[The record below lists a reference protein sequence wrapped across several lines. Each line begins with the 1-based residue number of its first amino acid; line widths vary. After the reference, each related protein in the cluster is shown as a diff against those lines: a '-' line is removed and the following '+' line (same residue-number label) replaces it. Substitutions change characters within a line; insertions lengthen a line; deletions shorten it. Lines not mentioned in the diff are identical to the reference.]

1 MKIVFS
7 SLVAIVLLATIDSN
21 VNAYKSYSQYQLWHL
36 HIVNNEQVAK
46 ILEFSR
52 SAYQHKINFWSEE
65 FRKDMPIIVSVAPE
79 SIESFATYLSKEL
92 NVKYDV
98 AMKDIGSVIE
108 GQKLIH
114 KLESSTYN
122 ADDFAY
128 DKYHPLEEIHAWIDK
143 MVQTY
148 PNLASSFVVGQSY
161 EKRDLKG
168 LKISSNKAAVKRDG
182 TPVNAKKAVWWDGGT
197 PDNDS
202 HTFSQ
207 KHNFLGIHARE
218 WISPATNIYIAHA
231 LLSNYSIDPTI
242 THIVDQF
249 DYYILPVFN
258 VDGYAYTWSK
268 DRLWRKTR
276 SKTSNPNCFGAD
288 PNRNWDYQWCE
299 GGATHDPCDDIYCGS
314 KPFSEIETLQVSKFI
329 SDHKDSI
336 VHYINFHSYSQLWM
350 TPWGYTTKKPA
361 QFKLQDDGSAQAV
374 AALRAVFGT
383 RYVHGNIGAT
393 IYVASGN
400 TVDWTSGTANI
411 TFSYAVELRD
421 TGEYGFL
428 LPENQ
433 ILPSG
438 QETLA
443 GELAL
448 LKYIEG
454 HVYG

>member
-1 MKIVFS
+1 M
-7 SLVAIVLLATIDSN
+7 TINFN
-21 VNAYKSYSQYQLWHL
+21 VYAYKSYSQYQLWRL
-36 HIVNNEQVAK
+36 HATNNEQVAK
-46 ILEFSR
+46 LIDFSHI
-52 SAYQHKINFWSEE
+52 AHQHKVNFWSEE
-65 FRKDMPIIVSVAPE
+65 FHIDLPIDVTVAPE
-79 SIESFATYLSKEL
+79 SIESFAKYLSSDEL
-92 NVKYDV
+92 KIKYDII
-98 AMKDIGSVIE
+98 MKDIGSIIE
-108 GQKLIH
+108 GQNLIY
-114 KLESSTYN
+114 KVQSSSYY

-143 MVQTY
+143 MVETY
-148 PNLASSFVVGQSY
+148 PSLATSFTVGQSY
-161 EKRDLKG
+161 EKREMKG
-168 LKISSNKAAVKRDG
+168 LKISSTKAAVKLDG
-182 TPVNAKKAVWWDGGT
+182 TPVNAKKAVWWDG
-197 PDNDS
+197 
-202 HTFSQ
+202 
-207 KHNFLGIHARE
+207 GIHARE

-231 LLSNYSIDPTI
+231 LLSNYSVDPTI

-258 VDGYAYTWSK
+258 VDGYAYTWTK

-276 SKTSNPNCFGAD
+276 SPTSKPNCFGAD

-299 GGATHDPCDDIYCGS
+299 GGASRDPCDETYCGS
-314 KPFSEIETLQVSKFI
+314 KAFSEIETVQVSKFI
-329 SDHKDSI
+329 GDHRDTI

-361 QFKLQDDGSAQAV
+361 QFKLQDDGSVQAV
-374 AALRAVFGT
+374 NALAAVFGT
-383 RYVHGNIGAT
+383 KYIHGNIGAT

-433 ILPSG
+433 IIPTG
-438 QETLA
+438 KETLA

-454 HVYG
+454 HVYA

>member
-1 MKIVFS
+1 MLFS
-7 SLVAIVLLATIDSN
+7 SFVVIFLLATINSN

-36 HIVNNEQVAK
+36 HIINNEQAAR
-46 ILEFSR
+46 LLDFSR
-52 SAYQHKINFWSEE
+52 LAHQQKINFWSDE
-65 FRKDMPIIVSVAPE
+65 FRMNMPIVVSVAPE
-79 SIESFATYLSKEL
+79 SLESFATYLSSDDLKI
-92 NVKYDV
+92 KYDV
-98 AMKDIGSVIE
+98 IMKDIGSVIE

-114 KLESSTYN
+114 KLEPSTVN

-128 DKYHPLEEIHAWIDK
+128 DKYHPIEEIHAWIDK

-168 LKISSNKAAVKRDG
+168 LKISSNKAAVKSDG
-182 TPVNAKKAVWWDGGT
+182 TPVNAKKAVWWDG
-197 PDNDS
+197 
-202 HTFSQ
+202 
-207 KHNFLGIHARE
+207 GIHARE

-231 LLSNYSIDPTI
+231 LLSNYSVDPTI

-258 VDGYAYTWSK
+258 VDGYAYTWTK

-276 SKTSNPNCFGAD
+276 SKTSDPRCFGAD
-288 PNRNWDYQWCE
+288 PNRNWDYHWCE
-299 GGATHDPCDDIYCGS
+299 GGASHDPCDDTYCGS
-314 KPFSEIETLQVSKFI
+314 KPFSEVETQQVSKFI
-329 SDHKDSI
+329 GDHKDTI
-336 VHYINFHSYSQLWM
+336 VHYINFHSFSQLWM
-350 TPWGYTTKKPA
+350 TPWGYTTQKPA

-374 AALRAVFGT
+374 EALRAIFGT
-383 RYVHGNIGAT
+383 RYVHGNIGST

-421 TGEYGFL
+421 TGRYGFL

-433 ILPSG
+433 IIPSG

-448 LKYIEG
+448 LKYIER